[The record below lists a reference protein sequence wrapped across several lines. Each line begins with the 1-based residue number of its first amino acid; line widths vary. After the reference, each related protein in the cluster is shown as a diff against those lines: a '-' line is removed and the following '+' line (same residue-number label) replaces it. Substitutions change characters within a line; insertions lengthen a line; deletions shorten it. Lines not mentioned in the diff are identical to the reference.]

1 MRGKRRKFI
10 LKFLFLFTLFT
21 ISYTEYISDFFNDN
35 YENIVSN
42 FDRKYNN
49 IVGDDGSNNIIN
61 SHIYKH
67 KDTPKDHK
75 KLHKTHQ
82 TSLKH
87 FENARVPH
95 TNKRRKSKTKKDE
108 TTVKRQKIPMIRLQ
122 EEHQQQLR
130 QEQQLREKEY
140 ISEAHAQKRTNLHQ
154 KELNFYGNLFPDKPN
169 TFSVENRQKH
179 TISNDLPKENGERAK
194 KIALEEELPASY
206 YGRYYSIF
214 FNSHYKV

>member
-21 ISYTEYISDFFNDN
+21 ISYTEYISDFYNDN
-35 YENIVSN
+35 YEDIVGN

-49 IVGDDGSNNIIN
+49 IVGDDGSNNMIN

-67 KDTPKDHK
+67 KNTSKDYK
-75 KLHKTHQ
+75 TLHKNHQ
-82 TSLKH
+82 TLLKH
-87 FENARVPH
+87 FENTIVPH
-95 TNKRRKSKTKKDE
+95 TKKRRKRKIKKDE
-108 TTVKRQKIPMIRLQ
+108 KTVKRQKIPMIRLQ

-130 QEQQLREKEY
+130 QERQLREKEH

-154 KELNFYGNLFPDKPN
+154 KELNFYGNLFPDKSN
-169 TFSVENRQKH
+169 IFSVENRQKH
-179 TISNDLPKENGERAK
+179 TISNDLSKENGERAK

-206 YGRYYSIF
+206 YGRY
-214 FNSHYKV
+214 

>member
-21 ISYTEYISDFFNDN
+21 ISYTEYISDFYNDN
-35 YENIVSN
+35 YEDIVGN

-49 IVGDDGSNNIIN
+49 IVGDDSSNNMIN

-67 KDTPKDHK
+67 KNTSKDYK
-75 KLHKTHQ
+75 TLHKNHQ
-82 TSLKH
+82 TLLKH
-87 FENARVPH
+87 FENTIVPH
-95 TNKRRKSKTKKDE
+95 TKKRRKRKIKKDE
-108 TTVKRQKIPMIRLQ
+108 KTVKRQKIPMIRLQ

-130 QEQQLREKEY
+130 QERQLREKEH

-154 KELNFYGNLFPDKPN
+154 KELNFYGNLFPDKSN
-169 TFSVENRQKH
+169 IFSVENRQKH
-179 TISNDLPKENGERAK
+179 TISNDLSKENGERAK

-206 YGRYYSIF
+206 YGRY
-214 FNSHYKV
+214 

>member
-21 ISYTEYISDFFNDN
+21 ISYTEYISDLYNDN
-35 YENIVSN
+35 YEDIVGN

-49 IVGDDGSNNIIN
+49 IVGDDGSNNMIN

-67 KDTPKDHK
+67 KNTSKDYK
-75 KLHKTHQ
+75 TLHKNHQ
-82 TSLKH
+82 TLLKH
-87 FENARVPH
+87 FENTIVPH
-95 TNKRRKSKTKKDE
+95 TKKRRKRKIKKDE
-108 TTVKRQKIPMIRLQ
+108 KTVKRQKIPMIRLQ

-130 QEQQLREKEY
+130 QERQLREKEH

-154 KELNFYGNLFPDKPN
+154 KELNFYGNLFPDKSN
-169 TFSVENRQKH
+169 IFSVENRQKH

-194 KIALEEELPASY
+194 KIALAEELPASY
-206 YGRYYSIF
+206 YGRY
-214 FNSHYKV
+214 

>member
-21 ISYTEYISDFFNDN
+21 ISYTEYISDFYNDN
-35 YENIVSN
+35 YEDIVGN

-49 IVGDDGSNNIIN
+49 IVGDDGSNNMIN

-67 KDTPKDHK
+67 KNTSKDYK
-75 KLHKTHQ
+75 TLHKNHQ
-82 TSLKH
+82 TLLKH
-87 FENARVPH
+87 FENRIVPL
-95 TNKRRKSKTKKDE
+95 TKKRRKRKIKKDE
-108 TTVKRQKIPMIRLQ
+108 KTVKRQKIPMIRLQ

-130 QEQQLREKEY
+130 QERQLREKEH

-154 KELNFYGNLFPDKPN
+154 KELNFYGNLFPDKSN
-169 TFSVENRQKH
+169 IFSVENRQKH

-194 KIALEEELPASY
+194 KIALAEELPASY
-206 YGRYYSIF
+206 YGRY
-214 FNSHYKV
+214 

>member
-21 ISYTEYISDFFNDN
+21 ISYTEYISDLYNDN
-35 YENIVSN
+35 YEDIVGN

-49 IVGDDGSNNIIN
+49 IVGDDGSNNMIN

-67 KDTPKDHK
+67 KNTSKDYK
-75 KLHKTHQ
+75 TLHKNHQ
-82 TSLKH
+82 TLLKH
-87 FENARVPH
+87 FENRIVPL
-95 TNKRRKSKTKKDE
+95 TKKRRKRKIKKDE
-108 TTVKRQKIPMIRLQ
+108 KTVKRQKIPMIRLQ

-130 QEQQLREKEY
+130 QERQLREKEH

-154 KELNFYGNLFPDKPN
+154 KELNFYGNLFPDKSN
-169 TFSVENRQKH
+169 IFSVENRQKH

-206 YGRYYSIF
+206 YGRY
-214 FNSHYKV
+214 

>member
-21 ISYTEYISDFFNDN
+21 ISYTEYISDFYNDN
-35 YENIVSN
+35 YEDIVGN

-49 IVGDDGSNNIIN
+49 IVGDDGSNKMIN

-67 KDTPKDHK
+67 KNTSKDYK
-75 KLHKTHQ
+75 TLHKNHQ
-82 TSLKH
+82 TLLKH
-87 FENARVPH
+87 FENTIVPH
-95 TNKRRKSKTKKDE
+95 TKKRRKRKIKKDE
-108 TTVKRQKIPMIRLQ
+108 KTVKRQKIPMIRLQ

-130 QEQQLREKEY
+130 QERQLREKEH

-154 KELNFYGNLFPDKPN
+154 KELNFYGNLFPDKSN
-169 TFSVENRQKH
+169 IFSVENRQKH

-194 KIALEEELPASY
+194 KIALAEELPASY
-206 YGRYYSIF
+206 YGRY
-214 FNSHYKV
+214 

>member
-21 ISYTEYISDFFNDN
+21 ISYTEYISDFYNDN
-35 YENIVSN
+35 YEDIVGN

-49 IVGDDGSNNIIN
+49 IVGDDGSNNMIN

-67 KDTPKDHK
+67 KNTSKDYK
-75 KLHKTHQ
+75 TLHKNHQ
-82 TSLKH
+82 TLLKH
-87 FENARVPH
+87 FENTIVPH
-95 TNKRRKSKTKKDE
+95 TKKRRKRKIKKDE
-108 TTVKRQKIPMIRLQ
+108 KTVKRQKIPMIRLQ

-130 QEQQLREKEY
+130 QERQLREKEH

-154 KELNFYGNLFPDKPN
+154 KELNFYVNLFPDKSN
-169 TFSVENRQKH
+169 IFSVENRQKH

-206 YGRYYSIF
+206 YGRY
-214 FNSHYKV
+214 

>member
-10 LKFLFLFTLFT
+10 LKFLFLFTFFT
-21 ISYTEYISDFFNDN
+21 ISYTEYISDFYNDN
-35 YENIVSN
+35 YEDIVGN

-49 IVGDDGSNNIIN
+49 IVGDDGSNNMIN

-67 KDTPKDHK
+67 KNTSKDYK
-75 KLHKTHQ
+75 TLHKNHQ
-82 TSLKH
+82 TLLKH
-87 FENARVPH
+87 FENTIVPH
-95 TNKRRKSKTKKDE
+95 TKKRRKRKIKKDE
-108 TTVKRQKIPMIRLQ
+108 KTVKRQKIPMIRLQ

-130 QEQQLREKEY
+130 QERQLREKEH

-154 KELNFYGNLFPDKPN
+154 KELNFYGNLFPDKSN
-169 TFSVENRQKH
+169 IFSVENRQKH

-206 YGRYYSIF
+206 YGRY
-214 FNSHYKV
+214 

>member
-21 ISYTEYISDFFNDN
+21 ISYTEYISDLYNDN
-35 YENIVSN
+35 YEDIVGN

-49 IVGDDGSNNIIN
+49 IVGDDGSNSMIN

-67 KDTPKDHK
+67 KNTSKDYK
-75 KLHKTHQ
+75 TLHKNHQ
-82 TSLKH
+82 TLLKH
-87 FENARVPH
+87 FENTIVPH
-95 TNKRRKSKTKKDE
+95 TKKRRKRKIKKDE
-108 TTVKRQKIPMIRLQ
+108 KTVKRQKIPMIRLQ

-130 QEQQLREKEY
+130 QERQLREKEH

-154 KELNFYGNLFPDKPN
+154 KELNFYGNLFPDKSN
-169 TFSVENRQKH
+169 IFSVENRQKH

-206 YGRYYSIF
+206 YGRY
-214 FNSHYKV
+214 

>member
-21 ISYTEYISDFFNDN
+21 ISYTEYISDFYNDN
-35 YENIVSN
+35 YEDIVGN

-49 IVGDDGSNNIIN
+49 IVGDGGSNNMIN

-67 KDTPKDHK
+67 KITSKAYK
-75 KLHKTHQ
+75 TLHKNHQ
-82 TSLKH
+82 TLLKH
-87 FENARVPH
+87 FENTIVPH
-95 TNKRRKSKTKKDE
+95 TKKRRKRKIKKDE
-108 TTVKRQKIPMIRLQ
+108 KTVKRQKIPMIRLQ

-130 QEQQLREKEY
+130 QERQLREKEH

-154 KELNFYGNLFPDKPN
+154 KELNFYGNLFPDKSN
-169 TFSVENRQKH
+169 IFSVENRQKH

-206 YGRYYSIF
+206 YGRY
-214 FNSHYKV
+214 